1 MSQFAIDQV
10 LAQMRVMKTQA
21 QGLTPAVEAT
31 AGTQKSAA
39 TGFASLL
46 QQGLESVNRTQQS
59 AENVATAFERGAPG
73 IELPQVML
81 EMQKANISFRATV
94 EVRNRLLTAYQDI
107 MNMPISCAVCGARRL
122 ARMASRRLAAGQR

>member
-21 QGLTPAVEAT
+21 QGLTPNVQPA

-39 TGFASLL
+39 SGFASLL
-46 QQGLESVNRTQQS
+46 QQGLDSVNRTQQS
-59 AENVATAFERGAPG
+59 AESVATAFERGVPG

-81 EMQKANISFRATV
+81 EMQKANVSFRATV
-94 EVRNRLLTAYQDI
+94 EVRNRLVTAYQDI
-107 MNMPISCAVCGARRL
+107 MNMPI
-122 ARMASRRLAAGQR
+122 